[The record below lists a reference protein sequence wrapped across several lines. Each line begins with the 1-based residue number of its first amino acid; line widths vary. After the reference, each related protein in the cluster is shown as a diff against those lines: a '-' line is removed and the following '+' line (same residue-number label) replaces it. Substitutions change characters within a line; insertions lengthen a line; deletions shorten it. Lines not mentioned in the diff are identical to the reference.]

1 MDGLFD
7 VVSKAARGL
16 CDNVIQF
23 LTHSQAWSEHDRNM
37 VVAASGDGSLQIW
50 DAYLESDSTTAHMPK
65 SIYREHTK
73 EVCSVDWSPS
83 PHNRIFLSGS
93 WDHSI
98 KLWDPLY
105 TASMRTYND
114 HSDFVFNAKFS
125 PGMANVFAS
134 VGADGFLKLWDVLDH
149 RPKASLQSH
158 QYAEVG
164 KTEIFLFLQYIH
176 KSNEKRKK

>member
-1 MDGLFD
+1 
-7 VVSKAARGL
+7 
-16 CDNVIQF
+16 
-23 LTHSQAWSEHDRNM
+23 M
-37 VVAASGDGSLQIW
+37 VVTASGDGSLQIW
-50 DAYLESDSTTAHMPK
+50 DAESDSLHGHMPK

-93 WDHSI
+93 WDQSI

-105 TASMRTYND
+105 ATSMRTYND

-125 PGMANVFAS
+125 PTMANVFAS

-158 QYAEVG
+158 QYAEVRRSNTFSQVKFKLSKEKKKKKKLSNFRFCLAIG
-164 KTEIFLFLQYIH
+164 INSIKIFWQRVLPMA
-176 KSNEKRKK
+176 

>member
-1 MDGLFD
+1 MDGWPVRCRKCCGENSFCL
-7 VVSKAARGL
+7 SESIL
-16 CDNVIQF
+16 NF
-23 LTHSQAWSEHDRNM
+23 LSHSQAWSEHDRNI

-50 DAYLESDSTTAHMPK
+50 DADLDSDSTTVHMPK
-65 SIYREHTK
+65 SFYREHTK

-93 WDHSI
+93 WDQSI

-105 TASMRTYND
+105 AASMRTYNG

-134 VGADGFLKLWDVLDH
+134 VGADGFLKLWDVLDQ

-158 QYAEVG
+158 QYAEVCRS
-164 KTEIFLFLQYIH
+164 EIVVH
-176 KSNEKRKK
+176 ENSNSCIK